1 MAARQAHTDRTA
13 PFLLWAGRIIA
24 SAWGVIF
31 LLSISAEVA
40 SGFLP
45 GGSALSSTF
54 NFASAIFSLVGV
66 ALSFWRAW
74 VGGLVLLVVW
84 LTSCL
89 TLVLGLEPQ
98 ADIVTGLVVT
108 SLVALLPGLLLIAA
122 SMITRQRANTAAAR
136 TPIR

>member
-1 MAARQAHTDRTA
+1 MAARQPHMDRTV
-13 PFLLWAGRIIA
+13 PILLWAGRVIA
-24 SAWGVIF
+24 GAWGVIF
-31 LLSISAEVA
+31 LVSISAEVA

-45 GGSALSSTF
+45 GGSALSSAF
-54 NFASAIFSLVGV
+54 NFASAIFTLVGV

-89 TLVLGLEPQ
+89 TLVFGLEPQ

-122 SMITRQRANTAAAR
+122 SMVTRQRANAAAAG
-136 TPIR
+136 TPTR